1 MPVTS
6 SAFSLSVW
14 SISGSPFYPQ
24 TFLHP
29 CSYRARIEQSEKSSE
44 RGWCDRSIMFKALVD
59 PPFDRLLDLL
69 FFFFKLTCDHND
81 GSAAA
86 VVVVV
91 LLRSRD
97 DARSRGKEE

>member
-1 MPVTS
+1 
-6 SAFSLSVW
+6 
-14 SISGSPFYPQ
+14 
-24 TFLHP
+24 
-29 CSYRARIEQSEKSSE
+29 
-44 RGWCDRSIMFKALVD
+44 MFKALVD